1 MKKKKFILFPLLAF
15 VLSSCLFDTDDD
27 GLSNWLSDQGMP
39 SSYKVQTVTVGD
51 LNPLSAEVFRDTLPK
66 SAWRRGVIGA
76 ANGVSYDA
84 VFDFALD
91 SAFLDT
97 LSSSDSARS
106 YLHLRLLDSYY
117 ADYYVPSNFFPIKE
131 NLKFNVSWIL
141 SDKLSKSEFD
151 KLGDAADDSIWS
163 EELQSWKAKNSAD
176 TSISVS
182 FDKND
187 TLLLTFDMPKA
198 LVDELHKTKGNRRL
212 QLRLSAPEAKYI
224 YRFYGAGSVAYYPQL
239 ILVGE
244 GKKDYPKSY
253 GPKRAVSIY
262 SNREECS
269 DCLIVHGGGYDSLL
283 VEFPSKPI
291 LKALSDFYGDEF
303 PYTVGDSND
312 VRQAVVMA
320 VMTFF
325 RDDSKGSQEMN
336 LPIFVQAGSYL
347 DSADTSVLNWED
359 YKKNKEKVL
368 AEGHPNVVFYP
379 GDSLSLQVTY
389 GMRDFINRA
398 SDGRT
403 FKMMLRLANSLIFDK
418 STYLSDYTADSTET
432 IRLVNGDTIKVTSG
446 DTLQVFTSDRD
457 YARYDFSTIKS
468 KPATLKLWLA
478 SKRGEE

>member
-1 MKKKKFILFPLLAF
+1 MNKKKFILFPLLAF
-15 VLSSCLFDTDDD
+15 VLSSCLFDSDDD

-51 LNPLSAEVFRDTLPK
+51 LNPLSAEVYRDTLPK
-66 SAWRRGVIGA
+66 SAWRRGVFGT
-76 ANGVSYDA
+76 ANGISYDA

-97 LSSSDSARS
+97 LNSADSAIS
-106 YLHLRLLDSYY
+106 YLHLRLWDSYY
-117 ADYYVPSNFFPIKE
+117 NDYYLPSNFFPIKE
-131 NLKFNVSWIL
+131 DLKLNVSWIL
-141 SDKLSKSEFD
+141 SEKLKKSEFD
-151 KLGDAADDSIWS
+151 KIGDAADDSVWS
-163 EELQSWKAKNSAD
+163 KELETWKAKNSAD
-176 TSISVS
+176 TTLSISIVKKDS
-182 FDKND
+182 
-187 TLLLTFDMPKA
+187 LLTLDMPKA
-198 LVDELHKTKGNRRL
+198 LVDDLHKNKGYRRL
-212 QLRLSAPEAKYI
+212 QLRLSAPEAKHI
-224 YRFYGAGSVAYYPQL
+224 YRFYGAGSVNYYPQL
-239 ILVGE
+239 ILVAKS
-244 GKKDYPKSY
+244 KKDSPKSF
-253 GPKRAVSIY
+253 GPKRAVNIY
-262 SNREECS
+262 SNLEDCS
-269 DCLIVHGGGYDSLL
+269 DCLVLHGGGIDSLL

-291 LKALSDFYGDEF
+291 LKALADFYGDEF

-320 VMTFF
+320 VVTFF

-336 LPIFVQAGSYL
+336 LPILVQAGSFL
-347 DSADTSVLNWED
+347 DSADTSIINWEE
-359 YKKNKEKVL
+359 YKKNKARVDSI
-368 AEGHPNVVFYP
+368 GHPNVVFYP

-403 FKMMLRLANSLIFDK
+403 FKMLMRFSNTLIFDK
-418 STYLSDYTADSTET
+418 DTYFYDHTTDNAGT
-432 IRLVNGDTIKVTSG
+432 IRLANGDTIKVASG